1 MQKTDKEVMKYT
13 KISSATLAFVAL
25 MMIFSSCHKE
35 TIQVNPLATFNIE
48 LTKKYS
54 DEGIVNKSL
63 VTEFDASVSI
73 AYEDDTVVYDSKFI
87 AVDSVA
93 DYYIYDYSRSDILY
107 ASKGKPFRV
116 IVDAII
122 GGVTFHGES
131 EIYVLEDE
139 PVTTSINMVSSFN
152 YVDLGL
158 PSGLKWAK
166 CNLGATSPE
175 EYGSYF
181 AWGETT
187 DKVDYSWDTYSYY
200 NDSVFTKYNGSDG
213 LSILEAT
220 DDASTARLGVNWRIP
235 TKAEFEELLNNCTAT
250 FTTSNGVNGYRF
262 TGPNGNSIF
271 MPMAGGRDGDGLLS
285 GGESGFYWLSSLYS
299 DDTDYAWGFLIDS
312 ESVYATSYYRM
323 YGQTIRPVFNE

>member
-13 KISSATLAFVAL
+13 KICSATLAFVAL
-25 MMIFSSCHKE
+25 MMILSSCHKE
-35 TIQVNPLATFNIE
+35 TIQINPLATFNIE
-48 LTKKYS
+48 LTKTYS
-54 DEGIVNKSL
+54 DKGIVTKIL
-63 VTEFDASVSI
+63 VTEFDASISV

-87 AVDSVA
+87 AVDSAA
-93 DYYIYDYSRSDILY
+93 DHYMYDYSRSDILY
-107 ASKGKPFRV
+107 AAKGKPFRV

-122 GGVTFHGES
+122 GGVAFHGES
-131 EIYVLEDE
+131 EIYVLEDK
-139 PVTTSINMVSSFN
+139 PITTSINMVSSFN

-166 CNLGATSPE
+166 CNLGASSPE
-175 EYGSYF
+175 EYGRYF

-200 NDSVFTKYNGSDG
+200 NDSIITKYNGSDG

-220 DDASTARLGVNWRIP
+220 DDASTASLGDNWRIP
-235 TKAEFEELLNNCTAT
+235 TKTEFEELLNNCTAT

-271 MPMAGGRDGDGLLS
+271 LPMAGGRDGNGLLS